1 MDDLVRY
8 TVLESCWISADDC
21 FASRDAYEG
30 PIAASMLALRL
41 KEPISRC
48 KEERLLERW
57 LDSLVEEPPWLQ
69 TGDDVPSSSSRIV
82 APIILVLLDESPLRK
97 SGGGTQKNVSMIP
110 FPLISTPPVG
120 FHSSYSAS
128 ISHVVAEIWMV
139 PGRLVDSILEAVFI
153 VSPKILNLGS
163 FLPTSPLRKA
173 QHRVTALI
181 GMIIYALMQYTM
193 TSLPSIYVLPE
204 WPLKKRTALGGPK
217 GNTLDL
223 TSHRVHPC
231 ILSPYTGSRV
241 DPDADADLLPI
252 MRHLDLRN

>member
-48 KEERLLERW
+48 KEEHL
-57 LDSLVEEPPWLQ
+57 LDSLAEEPPRLQ
-69 TGDDVPSSSSRIV
+69 IGDDVPSSPSRIV
-82 APIILVLLDESPLRK
+82 APIILVMLDEFPLRK

-128 ISHVVAEIWMV
+128 ISHVVAEICMV
-139 PGRLVDSILEAVFI
+139 PGRLVDSILEAVFM
-153 VSPKILNLGS
+153 VSPKMLNLGS
-163 FLPTSPLRKA
+163 FFPTRPLRKA
-173 QHRVTALI
+173 EHRETAL
-181 GMIIYALMQYTM
+181 
-193 TSLPSIYVLPE
+193 
-204 WPLKKRTALGGPK
+204 
-217 GNTLDL
+217 
-223 TSHRVHPC
+223 VHLC
-231 ILSPYTGSRV
+231 I
-241 DPDADADLLPI
+241 DAIHDKFVAHEILI
-252 MRHLDLRN
+252 